1 MYAIF
6 ESPFAHQKSNDL
18 LKRCSYFSSTEFE
31 KILLPK
37 GDAHAKLRLHY
48 QYPFKE

>member
-6 ESPFAHQKSNDL
+6 ESPFAHQKNNDWL
-18 LKRCSYFSSTEFE
+18 RWCSYFTSIEFE

-37 GDAHAKLRLHY
+37 GDAH
-48 QYPFKE
+48 PS